1 MNIKENLFSMQDEKI
16 RSFNAKLIP
25 NLPLEKFIGIRTP
38 VLRKFAKELSKNPDM
53 AEEFMKELPHKYF
66 EENQLHS
73 FLIEQIKD
81 YDECINQI
89 EKFLP
94 YIDNWATCDSFTPK
108 VLKKYPKELHKKI
121 KEWIKSE
128 HTYTVRYAI
137 GCLLS
142 HYLDEEFSPKDL
154 ELVAKVKSEE
164 YYINMMIAWYF
175 SFALI
180 KQYDR
185 TIPYI
190 EERKLGDF
198 VHRKTIQ
205 KAVESSRISDERKA
219 YLKLFRKAL

>member
-1 MNIKENLFSMQDEKI
+1 MNIQENLFSMQDEKI
-16 RSFNAKLIP
+16 RLFNAKLIP

-38 VLRKFAKELSKNPDM
+38 VLRKFAKELYKNENGK
-53 AEEFMKELPHKYF
+53 AKEFMQNLPHTYF

-81 YDECINQI
+81 YDECIVEI

-108 VLKKYPKELHKKI
+108 ILKKYPNELYRKI
-121 KEWIKSE
+121 KLWIKSE
-128 HTYTVRYAI
+128 HCYSVRYAI

-142 HYLDEEFSPKDL
+142 LYLDDEFSQKHL
-154 ELVAKVKSEE
+154 ELVAKIKSEE

-180 KQYDR
+180 KQYDDA
-185 TIPYI
+185 IVYI
-190 EERKLGDF
+190 EEKRLGNF

-205 KAVESSRISDERKA
+205 KAVESSRISDERKE
-219 YLKLFRKAL
+219 YLKSFRK

>member
-1 MNIKENLFSMQDEKI
+1 MNIQESLFSMQDEKI
-16 RSFNAKLIP
+16 RLFNAKLIP

-38 VLRKFAKELSKNPDM
+38 VLRKFAKELYKNEPEK
-53 AEEFMKELPHKYF
+53 AKEFMKNLPHKYF
-66 EENQLHS
+66 EENQLHT

-81 YDECINQI
+81 YDECIAEI

-108 VLKKYPKELHKKI
+108 LLKKYPKELHKKI
-121 KEWIKSE
+121 KLWIKSE
-128 HTYTVRYAI
+128 HCYTVRYAI

-142 HYLDEEFSPKDL
+142 YYLDEEFSPKDL
-154 ELVAKVKSEE
+154 ELIAKIKSEE

-180 KQYDR
+180 KQYDA
-185 TIPYI
+185 TIGYI
-190 EERKLGDF
+190 EEKRLGDF

-205 KAVESSRISDERKA
+205 KAVESLRISDERKE
-219 YLKLFRKAL
+219 YLKSFRK